1 MLKVKTINGW
11 IQGVEGKREGNAV
24 FLGVPYA
31 EAPSGALRFAPPLPV
46 EPWDGVRDCGRMSP
60 APVQSLR
67 PEDKFDVAEAGC
79 LTLNIYTP
87 AQSGDERLPVLFWI
101 YGGAFRGGAN
111 ADPEFDGEA
120 FASLG
125 AVVVVINYRVSA
137 LGFFST
143 KETERRIGCAVNAGT
158 LDQIAALKWVKANI
172 EAFGGDAN
180 RVTIFGQSAGGVS
193 VRMLLTSPMTKGL
206 FSGAIVQSGG
216 GLNEADLVRPKE
228 EFQQL
233 CAECLA
239 HAGWTEEDLFTRD
252 AREVTATLEK
262 SAREVLAGRELA
274 LFQPFIDGVTL
285 YEVPGKAI
293 ARGEWQDVPVICG
306 TMAGDSWMFSRKVRG
321 EVTDKACFRG
331 FALSTGQPWARR
343 ALELRRRPLYV
354 YFMDRT
360 QPPREQ
366 RGYSHG
372 APPFGASTP
381 HGTEIAYLFGTLPVR
396 GLAHTE
402 FDYQLADQLR
412 RYWVNFAVTGDPNG
426 EGLPQWPEYTEP
438 ERLSL
443 HIGDEGIHAENLI
456 QNEAEERVVTY
467 TMEHPGML
475 CSLEGF

>member
-1 MLKVKTINGW
+1 
-11 IQGVEGKREGNAV
+11 
-24 FLGVPYA
+24 
-31 EAPSGALRFAPPLPV
+31 
-46 EPWDGVRDCGRMSP
+46 
-60 APVQSLR
+60 
-67 PEDKFDVAEAGC
+67 
-79 LTLNIYTP
+79 
-87 AQSGDERLPVLFWI
+87 
-101 YGGAFRGGAN
+101 
-111 ADPEFDGEA
+111 
-120 FASLG
+120 
-125 AVVVVINYRVSA
+125 VVVINYRVSA

-143 KETERRIGCAVNAGT
+143 KETERRIGCAANAGT

-172 EAFGGDAN
+172 AAFGGDAN

-193 VRMLLTSPMTKGL
+193 VRMLLTSPLAKGL

-233 CAECLA
+233 CAECLV
-239 HAGWTEEDLFTRD
+239 HAGWTEDDLFTRD

-343 ALELRRRPLYV
+343 ALELGRRPLYV
-354 YFMDRT
+354 YFMDRI

-381 HGTEIAYLFGTLPVR
+381 HGTEVAYLFGTLPVR

-402 FDYQLADQLR
+402 LDYALSAQMAWD
-412 RYWVNFAVTGDPNG
+412 WVNFATTGDPNG
-426 EGLPQWPEYTEP
+426 AGLPEWPTYTEP
-438 ERLSL
+438 KRLSL